1 MGCRDQNTGDQMLKE
16 LTEYGNNKKEEVKL
30 TLNEIK
36 KNLQW
41 MNSEGDEA
49 RIQINNLEQKEELII
64 QAEEQK
70 ETRVE
75 KKIKQR

>member
-49 RIQINNLEQKEELII
+49 RIQINNLEHKEEISI
-64 QAEEQK
+64 QPEWQE
-70 ETRVE
+70 E
-75 KKIKQR
+75 KKN